1 MVSAVPPGPAHG
13 HDREAEVRALLT
25 LDALPGVGLVRLK
38 HVVQAFGSARRALA
52 VPVHDFEAVAGRGTA
67 AARHE
72 PALAAQIEGA
82 LALAAKRGMEICT
95 WTSPDYPPVLLHLH
109 DPPPVLFLL
118 GRRDLLSTS
127 IVTVV
132 GARRATARSRDVAER
147 LSGALARAGV
157 TVASGL
163 ALGIDAAAH
172 RGALAGGGP
181 TIAVLGRGADEAYPR
196 AHRPL
201 FRRIAAEGLIV
212 SEFLPGTPPLPHH
225 FPRRNRIL
233 AALSRAVVVVEAAA
247 TSGSL
252 ITVDHALDLGIDV
265 WAVPGPI
272 EVATCEGSN
281 RLIAEG
287 ARPLVS
293 VAGFVKAFTGS
304 DVPAQARAGAGTEP
318 FAAGAD
324 RVLERLGSETLAVD
338 QVAFRVEMSVADT
351 LAVLTEMELD
361 GRVRQLPGMRFQ
373 RVA

>member
-1 MVSAVPPGPAHG
+1 MG
-13 HDREAEVRALLT
+13 EVRALLM

-38 HVVQAFGSARRALA
+38 RLVEAFGSAERAIAAPTAEL
-52 VPVHDFEAVAGRGTA
+52 ERIAGRGTA
-67 AARHE
+67 VGLHDRSLGAAIDTALGIAAR
-72 PALAAQIEGA
+72 
-82 LALAAKRGMEICT
+82 RGMEICT
-95 WTSPDYPPVLLHLH
+95 WSSADYPRALLHLH

-118 GRRDLLSTS
+118 GRRDLLSTR

-147 LSGALARAGV
+147 LGGALARARV

-172 RGALAGGGP
+172 RGALGARGD
-181 TIAVLGRGADEAYPR
+181 TIAVMGRGADEAYPPG
-196 AHRPL
+196 HRRL
-201 FRRIAAEGLIV
+201 FRQIAEEGLIV

-233 AALSRAVVVVEAAA
+233 AGLAHAVVVVEAAA

-252 ITVDHALDLGIDV
+252 ITVDHALDLGIEV

-272 EVATCEGSN
+272 ETAVCEGSN
-281 RLIAEG
+281 RLLADG

-293 VAGFVKAFTGS
+293 VAGFVRAVTG
-304 DVPAQARAGAGTEP
+304 VEAGEQMELEMGQGPAG
-318 FAAGAD
+318 
-324 RVLERLGSETLAVD
+324 RVLAQLGAHPLGVD
-338 QVAFRVEMSVADT
+338 QVATEAHLPVAEA
-351 LAVLTEMELD
+351 LALLTAMELE
-361 GRVRQLPGMRFQ
+361 GLVRQLPGMRFE